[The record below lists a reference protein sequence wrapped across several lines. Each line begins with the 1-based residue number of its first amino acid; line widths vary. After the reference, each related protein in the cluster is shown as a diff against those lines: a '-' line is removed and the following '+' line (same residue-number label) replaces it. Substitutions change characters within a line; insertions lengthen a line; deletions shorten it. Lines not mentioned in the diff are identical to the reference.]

1 MLVREVSRSSDWCL
15 IGVLNN
21 DASEHSCEIYGY
33 KVRRLASRLPRS
45 PCR

>member
-1 MLVREVSRSSDWCL
+1 MLVREVSRSSDRCL

-21 DASEHSCEIYGY
+21 EASEHSCEIYGY
-33 KVRRLASRLPRS
+33 KVRHLTSRLPRS